1 MSAKAAVAAM
11 PRAEQAAGRLAWWIM
26 ARVAVATLLLGGTVL
41 LTSGSS
47 GWHAT
52 FTHRLLVGLIVATY
66 ATSAAAGLA
75 MLRRPL
81 PKAGAALLV
90 AVDLAAISALLWVTG
105 GGLSVFTVLLAV
117 NVVVAAL
124 VVGARA
130 AWIASVTSLMV
141 YMVLSVGPAIGWL
154 PLPPEQIGEAA
165 TLATPELG
173 VAILSNTAG
182 LLLIPG
188 LASMLA
194 SRLQRTGGQLRRA
207 TANAAELARR
217 NDDIVR
223 SIASGLVTVDAEGI
237 VRTINP
243 AGAEMLGADAES
255 LVGRPLAERFPA
267 LGSNELIAPGKRAE
281 TVAVRASG
289 ERFPIGFGTS
299 VLVDAD
305 GNQSG
310 ILLSFQDL
318 TEIRR
323 LREIAAR
330 EERLAALGRL
340 SAGLAHEIRNPLSS
354 ISGSVELVRESGTLG
369 AEDAHLL
376 RAVSV
381 EVDRLN
387 ELVTTMLGFARTR
400 ELRPT
405 AVDLGALLHDVAT
418 VARASPAAREGVAI
432 EVDAPAGILAQV
444 DADQI
449 RQVVWNLLKN
459 ALQASPAGTRISMCV
474 AEDGPDH
481 RVVEVRDRGP
491 GLGDESEDR
500 LFDAFFTTRTHGVG
514 LGLAL
519 VRQIVDRHGGS
530 VEARNHPEGG
540 AVFRVRLP
548 RDAATER
555 GAQ

>member
-1 MSAKAAVAAM
+1 VTDA
-11 PRAEQAAGRLAWWIM
+11 RAPSLAHHARVELTGRLEWWIM

-41 LTSGSS
+41 LTSGTSDAASS
-47 GWHAT
+47 
-52 FTHRLLVGLIVATY
+52 FTHRLLIGLIVETY
-66 ATSAAAGLA
+66 ASSALAGLVMLRRRMTRATSAAIV
-75 MLRRPL
+75 
-81 PKAGAALLV
+81 ALDV
-90 AVDLAAISALLWVTG
+90 FAIALLLWVTD

-130 AWIASVTSLMV
+130 AWAASITSLMV
-141 YMVLSVGPAIGWL
+141 YMTISVGSVIGWL
-154 PLPPEQIGEAA
+154 PVPPGQ
-165 TLATPELG
+165 TLDALSLTSPELG

-194 SRLQRTGGQLRRA
+194 SRLKSAGGQLRRA
-207 TANAAELARR
+207 AADAAELARL

-223 SIASGLVTVDAEGI
+223 CIASGLVTIDPSGRI
-237 VRTINP
+237 RSINP
-243 AGAEMLGADAES
+243 AGAEILGGDDGSLIGEPIERYFPGLSLAGTGEARSRAE
-255 LVGRPLAERFPA
+255 LVG
-267 LGSNELIAPGKRAE
+267 
-281 TVAVRASG
+281 VRADG
-289 ERFPIGFGTS
+289 ERFPVGYGANTLIDEAGNGSGT
-299 VLVDAD
+299 
-305 GNQSG
+305 
-310 ILLSFQDL
+310 LLSFQDL

-323 LREIAAR
+323 LRELAAR

-354 ISGSVELVRESGTLG
+354 ISGSVELVRESNALG

-400 ELRPT
+400 DPRP
-405 AVDLGALLHDVAT
+405 VPIDLGDLLEDVAI
-418 VARASPAAREGVAI
+418 VARASPVAREGVAI
-432 EVDAPAGILAQV
+432 DAESATGVIALV

-459 ALQASPAGTRISMCV
+459 ALHVSPAGTRVSMSAARSGTACIIT
-474 AEDGPDH
+474 
-481 RVVEVRDRGP
+481 VRDRGP
-491 GLGDESEDR
+491 GLGDESEER
-500 LFDAFFTTRTHGVG
+500 LFDAFFTTRTQGVG

-519 VRQIVDRHGGS
+519 VRQLVQRHGGA
-530 VEARNHPEGG
+530 VEARNHPDGG
-540 AVFRVRLP
+540 ALFQVTLP
-548 RDAATER
+548 AVPTEP
-555 GAQ
+555 